1 MESTSCCSTEQ
12 KYFVLL
18 KKPLQFKKLPT
29 CTAEGILLL
38 SDRLF
43 KKFDLWLSL
52 HCWSLTFH
60 VVSVQHTFFFSCKFP
75 CQNYK
80 QTFDQ
85 RSTLLHIP
93 FDKEIS
99 ISSSA
104 FRPVWESVTWQRN
117 YWCISSWSSLKFST
131 SLLFLFLNLMGV
143 LI

>member
-18 KKPLQFKKLPT
+18 KNPLQFKKLPT

-60 VVSVQHTFFFSCKFP
+60 VVSVQHTFFFFHANFLVKTTNRHLIKGQPYF
-75 CQNYK
+75 
-80 QTFDQ
+80 
-85 RSTLLHIP
+85 
-93 FDKEIS
+93 IS
-99 ISSSA
+99 RLI
-104 FRPVWESVTWQRN
+104 
-117 YWCISSWSSLKFST
+117 KK
-131 SLLFLFLNLMGV
+131 FLFHLRLSGQFEKV
-143 LI
+143 LPDREITDAFLPGPL